1 MQNTKCMFNLF
12 RHMFTLALALL
23 STFEVAAQAS
33 MPDNVYIGNTKH
45 YNVDPN
51 SSPGS
56 TYTWK
61 IDGVIQVGFITHE
74 IDITWKNEGKYLLE
88 VQERSLD
95 GCIGP
100 VRSGQVFVN
109 PIPGLSAEGINPA
122 NCDADGSI
130 HFTFTN
136 VPDGTYT
143 LVYDEGSF
151 SNVAIVGGNANVT
164 APLGIYRN
172 LNISIAGYITA
183 PGVNVT
189 LVAPVIPPPP
199 LVFVNK
205 NVSCNGFADGEIT
218 VTIKGGHP
226 EYYYSLNGGATWSAT
241 AFSSPFTVKGLFSNS
256 YAVIIKDAKGC
267 ISAPSETVTISQPE
281 ALSVST
287 TETLV
292 DYSSGNI
299 VTAIANGGTSPYSYL
314 WSNGKTS
321 STIKDLTSGKYSV
334 EITDKYGCKTTN
346 SFEFPIEINQ
356 ILANHDYARTSW
368 MQDTSINVL
377 ANDQS
382 IVDFI
387 IESVRVIKHPRLG
400 EAKVNANGTITYFP
414 QGRRSGRDQFV
425 YEVCNIV
432 NLCASATVTIDI
444 SESGIAIPTG
454 FSPNG
459 DGVNDRFTIVRLEKF
474 SQSHLYV
481 FTRTGLLVYQ
491 STDYQNDWDGKSIR
505 EIITNL
511 EIVPTGV
518 YYYVLKLG
526 GTNRSVKGF
535 VYVGY

>member
-1 MQNTKCMFNLF
+1 MFNLF
-12 RHMFTLALALL
+12 RHMFALALALL
-23 STFEVAAQAS
+23 STFEVAAQAP
-33 MPDNVYIGNTKH
+33 MPDHVYIGNTKH

-51 SSPGS
+51 SAPGS

-74 IDITWKNEGKYLLE
+74 IDITWNNIGKYLLE

-136 VPDGTYT
+136 VPDGTYI
-143 LVYDEGSF
+143 LVYDAGSF
-151 SNVAIVGGNANVT
+151 SNVAVAGGNANVT
-164 APLGIYRN
+164 APLGIYSN

-183 PGVNVT
+183 PGVNIT
-189 LVAPVIPPPP
+189 LVAPAIPPPP
-199 LVFVNK
+199 LILVNK

-218 VTIKGGHP
+218 VTITGGHP

-241 AFSSPFTVKGLFSNS
+241 AFSSPFTVKGLSPNS
-256 YAVIIKDAKGC
+256 YSVIIKDANGC

-292 DYSSGNI
+292 DYSSGII

-356 ILANHDYARTSW
+356 ILANHDYVRTSW
-368 MQDTSINVL
+368 IQDTTINVL

-387 IESVRVIKHPRLG
+387 IESVRVIIHPRLG

-432 NLCASATVTIDI
+432 NLCASATVTVDI
-444 SESGIAIPTG
+444 SESGIAIPSG

-459 DGVNDRFTIVRLEKF
+459 DGVNERFTIGRLENF

-505 EIITNL
+505 EVITNL

-526 GTNRSVKGF
+526 GTNRSMKGF